1 MPNRLL
7 GGKIEV
13 PKVWWIV
20 WLSQYFTLTHT
31 IILSH
36 SHFVHHPY
44 SFSSLFLIISLSL
57 FLSYLSLTTVHHLYF
72 FTLSFSL
79 TLSPYLSFQCLQS
92 IKRLHSKLRWT
103 TLTVSSNRR
112 NLISFSWERKI
123 KHSSKNSLNKE
134 KREIDVFKYFHQK
147 LKWIQN

>member
-1 MPNRLL
+1 LPNRLL

-36 SHFVHHPY
+36 SHFVHHPN
-44 SFSSLFLIISLSL
+44 SFSSLSLIISLSL

-72 FTLSFSL
+72 FSLSFSL

-92 IKRLHSKLRWT
+92 IKRLPSKLRWT

-134 KREIDVFKYFHQK
+134 KREIDDFKYFHQK